1 MKNYNET
8 WENMVNSFT
17 VILDNISKYQD
28 YYNKK
33 FGIKFNVATLQHYCF
48 YIIDFYEF
56 GIMYD
61 IDKVIFKDDD
71 EQLFNDKLSDLYEA
85 MFELSKTLNLIN
97 TDNGE
102 IELKSIFDKFEKY
115 VYALSLGMDDKEL
128 KEVFKEI
135 WGLFSLIHER
145 LNPNND
151 GQNAQ
156 IMARKYKQIIEEY
169 DYKEAVEEYKKLHYS
184 DEILSFDKVGY
195 YFNYLYCIMVKFEK
209 WLKDILPFYKIDFN
223 DIVVS
228 KIDDNRQNDAQ
239 RSNKLPPELSTSEA
253 MEIWKKA
260 QKAGLVDE
268 QYKWL
273 ETKVLL
279 ACFAKEMSDRF
290 NLGKGTNSDG
300 SKRINWKIFENL
312 FDILG
317 LRGALNDLKKTG
329 ENPLN
334 INLVNDIFK

>member
-1 MKNYNET
+1 MEDVFEIAYNSAAELNKAIKSNVEFGIVDLQYCCFGLINNKYFGEELKCQEEWEQRLLLAKIKNRLLYNGNIYLLPFYERVDKYLYNLYK
-8 WENMVNSFT
+8 EYK
-17 VILDNISKYQD
+17 DNQKIKEVTQHLLELIRP
-28 YYNKK
+28 YYNNLHQPPDKLAEIRIAK
-33 FGIKFNVATLQHYCF
+33 YK
-48 YIIDFYEF
+48 YIIDT
-56 GIMYD
+56 YD
-61 IDKVIFKDDD
+61 YFLEIERENK
-71 EQLFNDKLSDLYEA
+71 
-85 MFELSKTLNLIN
+85 ELSYSYHSDI
-97 TDNGE
+97 
-102 IELKSIFDKFEKY
+102 IEWDIEY
-115 VYALSLGMDDKEL
+115 YLSLLEQIVTDVLCYVEYEICDKYDLCFE
-128 KEVFKEI
+128 EI
-135 WGLFSLIHER
+135 ITQSNMNIFL
-145 LNPNND
+145 
-151 GQNAQ
+151 
-156 IMARKYKQIIEEY
+156 
-169 DYKEAVEEYKKLHYS
+169 
-184 DEILSFDKVGY
+184 
-195 YFNYLYCIMVKFEK
+195 
-209 WLKDILPFYKIDFN
+209 
-223 DIVVS
+223 S

-273 ETKVLL
+273 KTKVLL

-329 ENPLN
+329 EDPLD

>member
-1 MKNYNET
+1 MEDVFEIAYNSAAELNKAIKSNVEFGIVDLQYCCFGLINNKYFGEELKCQEEWEQRLLLAKIKNRLLYNGNIYLLPFYERVDKYLYNLYK
-8 WENMVNSFT
+8 EYK
-17 VILDNISKYQD
+17 DNQKIKEVTQHLLELIRP
-28 YYNKK
+28 YYNNLHQPPDKLAEIRIAK
-33 FGIKFNVATLQHYCF
+33 YK
-48 YIIDFYEF
+48 YIIDT
-56 GIMYD
+56 YD
-61 IDKVIFKDDD
+61 YFLEIERENK
-71 EQLFNDKLSDLYEA
+71 
-85 MFELSKTLNLIN
+85 ELSYSYHSDI
-97 TDNGE
+97 
-102 IELKSIFDKFEKY
+102 IEWDIEY
-115 VYALSLGMDDKEL
+115 YLSLLEQIVTDVLCYVEYEICDKYDLCFE
-128 KEVFKEI
+128 EI
-135 WGLFSLIHER
+135 ITQSNMNIFL
-145 LNPNND
+145 
-151 GQNAQ
+151 
-156 IMARKYKQIIEEY
+156 
-169 DYKEAVEEYKKLHYS
+169 
-184 DEILSFDKVGY
+184 
-195 YFNYLYCIMVKFEK
+195 
-209 WLKDILPFYKIDFN
+209 
-223 DIVVS
+223 S

>member
-1 MKNYNET
+1 MEDVFEIAYNSAAELNKAIKSNVEFGIVDLQYCCFGLINNKYFGEELKCQEEWEQRLLLAKIKNRLLYNGNIYLLPFYERVDKYLYNLYK
-8 WENMVNSFT
+8 EYK
-17 VILDNISKYQD
+17 DNQKIKEVTQHLLELIRP
-28 YYNKK
+28 YYNNLHQPPDKLAEIRIAK
-33 FGIKFNVATLQHYCF
+33 YK
-48 YIIDFYEF
+48 YIIDT
-56 GIMYD
+56 YD
-61 IDKVIFKDDD
+61 YFLEIERENK
-71 EQLFNDKLSDLYEA
+71 
-85 MFELSKTLNLIN
+85 ELSYSYHSDI
-97 TDNGE
+97 
-102 IELKSIFDKFEKY
+102 IEWDIEY
-115 VYALSLGMDDKEL
+115 YLSLLEQIVTDVLCYVEYEICDKYDLCFE
-128 KEVFKEI
+128 EI
-135 WGLFSLIHER
+135 ITQSNMNIFL
-145 LNPNND
+145 
-151 GQNAQ
+151 
-156 IMARKYKQIIEEY
+156 
-169 DYKEAVEEYKKLHYS
+169 
-184 DEILSFDKVGY
+184 
-195 YFNYLYCIMVKFEK
+195 
-209 WLKDILPFYKIDFN
+209 
-223 DIVVS
+223 S

-329 ENPLN
+329 EDPLN